1 MLTYSPPLVEADVER
16 ELDDQ
21 RHELFRN
28 EVRKFRHEGR
38 EEFCAVR
45 FFVGFPAARGLDF
58 PQVGVRAMP
67 GVILKD
73 ICCMPRRGRRRA
85 ATIPAR
91 PRLTRRRRGAHKLLA
106 TDSPETVAHL
116 RCNTTVTH

>member
-1 MLTYSPPLVEADVER
+1 MLLNSLYHSTTYSPPLVEADVER

-28 EVRKFRHEGR
+28 EVRKFRHKGR

-58 PQVGVRAMP
+58 TQVGVCAMLIVIVKGISCTRP
-67 GVILKD
+67 SGVPVGL
-73 ICCMPRRGRRRA
+73 
-85 ATIPAR
+85 
-91 PRLTRRRRGAHKLLA
+91 
-106 TDSPETVAHL
+106 
-116 RCNTTVTH
+116 

>member
-28 EVRKFRHEGR
+28 EVREFRHEGR

-58 PQVGVRAMP
+58 PQACAESAIGHQGV
-67 GVILKD
+67 
-73 ICCMPRRGRRRA
+73 
-85 ATIPAR
+85 PAFPDPTLYQVDNQLLVFR
-91 PRLTRRRRGAHKLLA
+91 VEHFARLMVQA
-106 TDSPETVAHL
+106 
-116 RCNTTVTH
+116 C

>member
-28 EVRKFRHEGR
+28 EVREFRHEGR

-67 GVILKD
+67 GVIL
-73 ICCMPRRGRRRA
+73 RRIYPHSSQQLRGDTERPTALRRSQGTA
-85 ATIPAR
+85 AQVDASGA
-91 PRLTRRRRGAHKLLA
+91 TRFWSG
-106 TDSPETVAHL
+106 S
-116 RCNTTVTH
+116 

>member
-21 RHELFRN
+21 RHELFQN
-28 EVRKFRHEGR
+28 EVREFRHEGR

-73 ICCMPRRGRRRA
+73 ISNIIVVGWDRSA
-85 ATIPAR
+85 AAKEN
-91 PRLTRRRRGAHKLLA
+91 A
-106 TDSPETVAHL
+106 PETVVSTIDCHL
-116 RCNTTVTH
+116 DRSHR

>member
-28 EVRKFRHEGR
+28 EVREFRHEGR

-45 FFVGFPAARGLDF
+45 FFVGFPATRGLDF

-73 ICCMPRRGRRRA
+73 ICCIIVVGWDRKPDFFASETGG
-85 ATIPAR
+85 AR
-91 PRLTRRRRGAHKLLA
+91 EPVSSA
-106 TDSPETVAHL
+106 
-116 RCNTTVTH
+116 N

>member
-1 MLTYSPPLVEADVER
+1 MER

-28 EVRKFRHEGR
+28 EVREFRHEGR

-58 PQVGVRAMP
+58 PQVGMRAMP
-67 GVILKD
+67 TGSALKASRRSFWALNSGSISRGVAQNRDVRLPVTWK
-73 ICCMPRRGRRRA
+73 A
-85 ATIPAR
+85 ARSLPAWE
-91 PRLTRRRRGAHKLLA
+91 GAAASLENPH
-106 TDSPETVAHL
+106 SS
-116 RCNTTVTH
+116 TTNPYTPH

>member
-1 MLTYSPPLVEADVER
+1 MER

-28 EVRKFRHEGR
+28 EVREFRHEGR

-73 ICCMPRRGRRRA
+73 ISCIIVVGWDRSAAAVRGRE
-85 ATIPAR
+85 TS
-91 PRLTRRRRGAHKLLA
+91 PRLLPAIITMI
-106 TDSPETVAHL
+106 SS
-116 RCNTTVTH
+116 

>member
-28 EVRKFRHEGR
+28 EVREFRHEGR

-73 ICCMPRRGRRRA
+73 ICCIIVVGLRA
-85 ATIPAR
+85 VRDEI
-91 PRLTRRRRGAHKLLA
+91 LQ
-106 TDSPETVAHL
+106 
-116 RCNTTVTH
+116 

>member
-1 MLTYSPPLVEADVER
+1 MER

-28 EVRKFRHEGR
+28 EVREFRHEGR

-73 ICCMPRRGRRRA
+73 ICCIIVVGWDRMEIVRG
-85 ATIPAR
+85 PAGD
-91 PRLTRRRRGAHKLLA
+91 RLGA
-106 TDSPETVAHL
+106 
-116 RCNTTVTH
+116 